1 MNLLLIAG
9 HGAGDPG
16 ATSNGYQEAVET
28 RRVAQALA
36 WTLKDYC
43 KVSQY
48 PTSRNA
54 YSDYKKGQLLE
65 TAKFSQYNYVL
76 EIHFNAY
83 MATRA
88 DGVTMGVE
96 CYVPTSESNTA
107 TEEALCRNLAELGL
121 KNRGVKKKDY
131 SVIWSA
137 RKQGTRAALLE
148 VCFIDDPDDMRLYE
162 SQFAQ
167 VVQAIAN
174 GIITTWNLKRE
185 DDDDMSY
192 EQFLEYQKR
201 YEAEKAAKAPGSWSE
216 ADRKWLEETGIMTGS
231 RYQSNSTREETGVM
245 LHRLHALIHKELGKG

>member
-28 RRVAQALA
+28 RRVVQALA
-36 WTLKDYC
+36 WALKDYC
-43 KVSQY
+43 NVNQY
-48 PTSRNA
+48 PTGRNA
-54 YSDYKKGQLLE
+54 YSDYKNGQLLA

-76 EIHFNAY
+76 EIHFNAFQ
-83 MATRA
+83 ATRA

-162 SQFAQ
+162 SRFAQ
-167 VVQAIAN
+167 VIQAIAKS
-174 GIITTWNLKRE
+174 IIDGFGLQWLEQEQEEAMTGKE
-185 DDDDMSY
+185 IY
-192 EQFLEYQKR
+192 EKLNEYTATLPVP
-201 YEAEKAAKAPGSWSE
+201 EWAEKELAEAKA
-216 ADRKWLEETGIMTGS
+216 AGITDGTNPMQMIP
-231 RYQSNSTREETGVM
+231 RYQA
-245 LHRLHALIHKELGKG
+245 ALMARRAVQAAMGQKKG

>member
-36 WTLKDYC
+36 WALKDYC
-43 KVSQY
+43 NVSQY

-54 YSDYKKGQLLE
+54 YSDYKKGQLLA

-96 CYVPTSESNTA
+96 CYVPTLESNTA

-137 RKQGTRAALLE
+137 KKQGPRAALLE
-148 VCFIDDPDDMRLYE
+148 ICFIDDPDDMRLYE

-167 VVQAIAN
+167 VVQAIAKS
-174 GIITTWNLKRE
+174 IIDGFGLQWLEQEQEEAMTGKE
-185 DDDDMSY
+185 IY
-192 EQFLEYQKR
+192 EKLNEYTATLPVP
-201 YEAEKAAKAPGSWSE
+201 EWAEKELAEAKA
-216 ADRKWLEETGIMTGS
+216 AGITDGTNPMQLIP
-231 RYQSNSTREETGVM
+231 RYQAALM
-245 LHRLHALIHKELGKG
+245 AHRAVQAAVGQKKG

>member
-36 WTLKDYC
+36 WALKDYC
-43 KVSQY
+43 QVSQY

-54 YSDYKKGQLLE
+54 YSDYKNGQLLA

-137 RKQGTRAALLE
+137 RKQGPRAALLE

-162 SQFAQ
+162 SRFAQ
-167 VVQAIAN
+167 VVQAIAKSIMD
-174 GIITTWNLKRE
+174 GFGLQWLEQEQEEAMTGKEI
-185 DDDDMSY
+185 Y
-192 EQFLEYQKR
+192 EKLNEYTATLPVP
-201 YEAEKAAKAPGSWSE
+201 EWAEKELAEAKDA
-216 ADRKWLEETGIMTGS
+216 GITDGTNAMQLIP
-231 RYQSNSTREETGVM
+231 RYQAALM
-245 LHRLHALIHKELGKG
+245 AHRAVQAAVGQKKG

>member
-16 ATSNGYQEAVET
+16 ATRNGYQEAVET
-28 RRVAQALA
+28 RRVAQAMA
-36 WTLKDYC
+36 WALKDYC
-43 KVSQY
+43 NVNQY
-48 PTSRNA
+48 PTGRNA
-54 YSDYKKGQLLE
+54 YSDYKKGQLLA

-137 RKQGTRAALLE
+137 RKQGPRAALLE

-167 VVQAIAN
+167 VVQAIAK
-174 GIITTWNLKRE
+174 GIIDGFGLQWLEQEQEEAMTGKE
-185 DDDDMSY
+185 IY
-192 EQFLEYQKR
+192 EKMNEYTATLPVP
-201 YEAEKAAKAPGSWSE
+201 EWAEKELAEAKA
-216 ADRKWLEETGIMTGS
+216 AGITDGTNPMQLIP
-231 RYQSNSTREETGVM
+231 RYQAALM
-245 LHRLHALIHKELGKG
+245 AHRAVQAAVGQKKG

>member
-28 RRVAQALA
+28 RRVVQALA
-36 WTLKDYC
+36 WALKDYC
-43 KVSQY
+43 NVNQY
-48 PTSRNA
+48 PTGRNA
-54 YSDYKKGQLLE
+54 YSDYKNGQLLA

-76 EIHFNAY
+76 EIHFNAFQ
-83 MATRA
+83 ATRA

-137 RKQGTRAALLE
+137 RKQGPRAALLE

-167 VVQAIAN
+167 VVQAIAKS
-174 GIITTWNLKRE
+174 IIDGFGLQWLEQEQEEAMTGKE
-185 DDDDMSY
+185 IY
-192 EQFLEYQKR
+192 EKLNEYTATLPVP
-201 YEAEKAAKAPGSWSE
+201 EWAEKELAEAKA
-216 ADRKWLEETGIMTGS
+216 AGITDGTNPMQMIP
-231 RYQSNSTREETGVM
+231 RYQA
-245 LHRLHALIHKELGKG
+245 ALMARRAVQAAMGQKKG

>member
-28 RRVAQALA
+28 RRVVQALA
-36 WTLKDYC
+36 KELEGYC
-43 KVSQY
+43 NVTMY

-54 YSDYKKGQLLE
+54 YTDYKAGQLLA
-65 TAKFSQYNYVL
+65 TAKFSNFHYVL
-76 EIHFNAY
+76 ELHFNAFR
-83 MATRA
+83 ATRA

-96 CYVPTSESNTA
+96 CYVPTAEVNTT
-107 TEEALCRNLAELGL
+107 TETALCSNLAKLGL

-162 SQFAQ
+162 SRFAQ
-167 VVQAIAN
+167 VVQAIAKSIMD
-174 GIITTWNLKRE
+174 GFGLQWLEQEQEEAMTGKEI
-185 DDDDMSY
+185 Y
-192 EQFLEYQKR
+192 EKLNEYTATLPVP
-201 YEAEKAAKAPGSWSE
+201 EWAEKEMAEAKA
-216 ADRKWLEETGIMTGS
+216 AGITDGTNPMQLIP
-231 RYQSNSTREETGVM
+231 RYQAALM
-245 LHRLHALIHKELGKG
+245 AHRAVQAAVGQKKG

>member
-16 ATSNGYQEAVET
+16 ATSNGYQETVET
-28 RRVAQALA
+28 RRVVQALA
-36 WTLKDYC
+36 WALKDYC
-43 KVSQY
+43 NVSQY
-48 PTSRNA
+48 PTGQNA
-54 YSDYKKGQLLE
+54 YSDYKNGQLLA
-65 TAKFSQYNYVL
+65 TAKFSQYHYVL

-83 MATRA
+83 KATRA

-96 CYVPTSESNTA
+96 CYVPTSESSTA

-137 RKQGTRAALLE
+137 RKQGPRAALLE

-167 VVQAIAN
+167 VVQAIAKS
-174 GIITTWNLKRE
+174 IIDGFGLQWLEQEQEEAMTGKE
-185 DDDDMSY
+185 IY
-192 EQFLEYQKR
+192 EKLNEYTATLPVP
-201 YEAEKAAKAPGSWSE
+201 EWAEKELAEAKA
-216 ADRKWLEETGIMTGS
+216 AGITDGTNPMQLIP
-231 RYQSNSTREETGVM
+231 RYQAALM
-245 LHRLHALIHKELGKG
+245 AHRAVQAAVGQKKG